1 MKRIICWAGLWMA
14 AWVLSGTN
22 AEGATVAAG
31 PGDAGFRAAISA
43 AQEGD
48 TVMLTNRVA
57 LQSTVRID
65 KRLTIRF
72 NGSNESRALVS
83 GNFEG
88 ELLRLVAAG
97 IVFEWLVFHGSAQ
110 TDALRLEAVEGDV
123 VLRDCIIRG
132 SRAPMVD
139 DSYLSAAR
147 VRLERVT
154 VEGNAR
160 GLFAWNLEAE
170 NSIFSRNGDGGV
182 GAVNAHLDNCRME
195 QNRGHGL
202 ALISGAA
209 RNCVFGI
216 NSGYGLGFDP
226 DGGVLTLSGSLFYAN
241 AAGGLFVG
249 EDNYVT
255 VENCTFT
262 RHTGL
267 PAIVVT
273 DAEDVLFRHCT
284 IADNVFIE
292 LAPSTHPRLGV
303 FVIQN
308 SGRVELQNCLV
319 ADNST
324 NGSPP
329 TAGLTGDW
337 IDGGGNVIGGSA
349 RLSTLRDNGGP
360 TWSLLPLPDSPA
372 IDAGRPSDMVVDAR
386 GLSRVAGAAP
396 DAGAIETDASPVAD
410 SDADGLPDIW
420 ERFHQLNP
428 TNSIDASSDAD
439 ADGQTAL
446 AEFHS
451 HTDPADPQSVLRI
464 EEVVLPQPPRLQPH
478 LRNVRFT
485 WPFMRGVRYQVEVS
499 ADLRE
504 WRTLLE
510 PGGVFVEDNGRI
522 MMGYGMPVDSPRSFY
537 RVTATG
543 KVTPIP

>member
-1 MKRIICWAGLWMA
+1 MKRVTCWAGLWITV
-14 AWVLSGTN
+14 WVLSWTN
-22 AEGATVAAG
+22 AKGATIVAG
-31 PGDAGFRAAISA
+31 PGDAGFRAAVAA

-48 TVMLTNRVA
+48 TVLLTNQVV
-57 LQSTVRID
+57 LQSAVRID

-72 NGSNESRALVS
+72 NGSDTARVLIA

-88 ELLRLVAAG
+88 ELLRLAAAG

-110 TDALRLEAVEGDV
+110 TDALRLEAVAGDV
-123 VLRDCIIRG
+123 VLRDCIIRA

-139 DSYLSAAR
+139 DSSPSAAR

-154 VEGNAR
+154 VDGNGR
-160 GLFAWNLEAE
+160 GLFAWNLEAQ
-170 NSIFSRNGDGGV
+170 NSSFSRNGDGGV
-182 GAVNAHLDNCRME
+182 GAVNAQLDNCRME
-195 QNRGHGL
+195 QNRGYGL
-202 ALISGAA
+202 GLINGAV
-209 RNCVFGI
+209 RNCVFGL
-216 NSGYGLGFDP
+216 NSSYGLGFDP

-241 AAGGLFVG
+241 GAGGLFVG
-249 EDNYVT
+249 EDSYVT

-284 IADNVFIE
+284 VADNVFIE
-292 LAPSTHPRLGV
+292 LMPSSHPRLGV

-308 SGRVELQNCLV
+308 STRVELQNCLV

-349 RLSTLRDNGGP
+349 GLGAFRDNGGP
-360 TWSLLPLPDSPA
+360 TWSLLPLPGSPA
-372 IDAGRPSDMVVDAR
+372 IDAGRPSDLVMDAR
-386 GLSRVAGAAP
+386 GLSREAGAAP
-396 DAGAIETDASPVAD
+396 DAGAIERDAAPVAD
-410 SDADGLPDIW
+410 TDADGLPDLW

-428 TNSIDASSDAD
+428 TNSLDASSDAD

-451 HTDPADPQSVLRI
+451 HSDPSNPQSVLRI
-464 EEVVLPQPPRLQPH
+464 ENVALPQPPRLQPH
-478 LRNVRFT
+478 LRTIRFT
-485 WPFMRGVRYQVEVS
+485 CPFIRGVSHQVEVS
-499 ADLRE
+499 SDLRE
-504 WRTLLE
+504 WRALPD
-510 PGGVFVEDNGRI
+510 PGGVFVEENGRT
-522 MMGYGMPVDSPRSFY
+522 MVEFTMPIDSPKSFC
-537 RVTATG
+537 RVRARGT
-543 KVTPIP
+543 VTPMP